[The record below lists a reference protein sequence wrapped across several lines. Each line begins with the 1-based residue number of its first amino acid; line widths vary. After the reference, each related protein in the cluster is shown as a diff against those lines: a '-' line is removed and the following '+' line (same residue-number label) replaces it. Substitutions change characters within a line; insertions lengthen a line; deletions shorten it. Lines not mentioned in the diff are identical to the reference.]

1 MDDQRINE
9 HKERDKDKS
18 AKRGKRSENT
28 DTCSTRG
35 ESTPSSLWF
44 PSGTWLLS
52 PGPWRPLEG
61 PPPAWKVAGEA
72 GPQRSG
78 PGARHTDSLPGRWGL
93 VRGGGGAGSP
103 GPGLSWPPCSPRAAR
118 GAAGTAELHSQEA
131 RGMGLGTVPTGGE
144 EELTRAWLGV
154 WSQEDSDHQCSQ
166 EPRKKQGEWVWATAG
181 ASASQTEDKP
191 PRVPTGRTKNSDFT
205 QSGAGQPSTSQG
217 APARR
222 VPTGPLPR
230 RRGAL

>member
-1 MDDQRINE
+1 
-9 HKERDKDKS
+9 
-18 AKRGKRSENT
+18 
-28 DTCSTRG
+28 
-35 ESTPSSLWF
+35 
-44 PSGTWLLS
+44 
-52 PGPWRPLEG
+52 
-61 PPPAWKVAGEA
+61 
-72 GPQRSG
+72 
-78 PGARHTDSLPGRWGL
+78 
-93 VRGGGGAGSP
+93 
-103 GPGLSWPPCSPRAAR
+103 
-118 GAAGTAELHSQEA
+118 
-131 RGMGLGTVPTGGE
+131 MGLGTVPTGGE
-144 EELTRAWLGV
+144 EEMTRAWLGV